1 MAGEARQSA
10 GNLRIGRPSEKGKP
24 FIVSVKSE
32 EEVTAGVEGKAKT
45 QFYIGIALVVIGL
58 AIALFVK

>member
-1 MAGEARQSA
+1 
-10 GNLRIGRPSEKGKP
+10 
-24 FIVSVKSE
+24 VKSE